1 MNYVQGMG
9 KALGCSPGPV
19 GANNNENHE
28 NSKLG
33 FYFCAEVG
41 PELYTYKASPC
52 QGRSFCQAERGVE
65 RAEALHLSSA
75 VSVLTNECF
84 LRHMDPATQTRTFLF
99 LEPL

>member
-41 PELYTYKASPC
+41 PELYTYKGFLARDVP
-52 QGRSFCQAERGVE
+52 
-65 RAEALHLSSA
+65 
-75 VSVLTNECF
+75 SVRLKEEWREQKRCI
-84 LRHMDPATQTRTFLF
+84 
-99 LEPL
+99 